1 MISIQLMLRVGKWQ
15 FPLGVNRG
23 DKDAPNASGI
33 QANWNLS
40 KGMSNF
46 SLWLTLKILLC
57 S

>member
-46 SLWLTLKILLC
+46 SLWRTF
-57 S
+57 